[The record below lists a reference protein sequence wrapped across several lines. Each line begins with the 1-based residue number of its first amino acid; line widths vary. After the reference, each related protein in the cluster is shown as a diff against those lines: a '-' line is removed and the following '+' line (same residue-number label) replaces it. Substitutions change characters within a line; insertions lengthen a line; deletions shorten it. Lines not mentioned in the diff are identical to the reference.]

1 MFLTRLPSRKHL
13 QRPIQALRSRQSE
26 RYAKI
31 PHRMVNADAEGAVLQ
46 TFATPNADGQAL
58 LIEIVE
64 RFGLTARGYHRVM
77 RVACTIA
84 DVVSSEVVERA
95 HIAEAASFRPP
106 AGRGPSQP
114 RKSRK
119 AAAAAQPEK
128 MAMANE
134 SSP

>member
-1 MFLTRLPSRKHL
+1 
-13 QRPIQALRSRQSE
+13 
-26 RYAKI
+26 
-31 PHRMVNADAEGAVLQ
+31 MVDADAEGALLQ
-46 TFATPNADGQAL
+46 TFATPNADNQAL
-58 LIEIVE
+58 LIEIAE

-77 RVACTIA
+77 RVARTIA
-84 DVVSSEVVERA
+84 DLAGSEVVERA
-95 HIAEAASFRPP
+95 HIAEADNFRLP

-114 RKSRK
+114 RKSRN